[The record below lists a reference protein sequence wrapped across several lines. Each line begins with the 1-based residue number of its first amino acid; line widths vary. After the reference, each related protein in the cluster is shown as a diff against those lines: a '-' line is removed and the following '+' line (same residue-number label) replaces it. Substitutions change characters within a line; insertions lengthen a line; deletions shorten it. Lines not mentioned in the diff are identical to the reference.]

1 LSTSNKTPIKKQDDV
16 DHQNDENNNKSP
28 ISTTTTT
35 TPSTTTQRT
44 QRLNSLLKFKIF
56 SKSFDLPQNH
66 NHHVHNQATQ
76 PPPANTQIERQPQIV
91 INSPAALAAN
101 ETNHISNQLQ
111 ISSSA
116 CSTPFLLA
124 PNNSNSNTNTNNTSE
139 NRKQRVSLP
148 TPITQEQQR
157 KLIEQQQQQQHQ
169 KKSNDSFFVFFK
181 RRTFSKDP
189 ELRFLE
195 DVGHKLKFE
204 FF

>member
-1 LSTSNKTPIKKQDDV
+1 LSTSNKTPIKNQDV

-91 INSPAALAAN
+91 INSPAAALAAN

-111 ISSSA
+111 ISSA

-124 PNNSNSNTNTNNTSE
+124 PNNSNTNTNNTSE

-157 KLIEQQQQQQHQ
+157 KLIEQQQQHQ